1 MFHPFST
8 TPTPALGQV
17 GGKARSLIE
26 ATAAGFN
33 VPAGFA
39 LDVDFFQPWLDEVQ
53 AGSAWQAFLDSGD
66 DDTRAACDGVK
77 AACTSLAL
85 TDEQQAALGEAL
97 GTLNAEHCFAVR
109 SSSPEEDLAGTSFAG
124 GYETTLGV
132 TPDTLEEALRT
143 SFTSVFDERIV
154 AYKRQHGMATD
165 DPRIAVI
172 VQEQVP
178 SEVSGVAFSLN
189 PQNNC
194 YDEAVINANF
204 GLGETVVNGHVTPD
218 TYVVEK
224 VRGEILE
231 RGIASK
237 SHAAWLVNGGGTEER
252 DNGDPEAASL
262 TDEQALAVAELAA
275 DAEEHYGA
283 PMDIE
288 WAIHDSTLY
297 LLQSRPITAYVPL
310 PAGMI
315 TEPGA
320 QKRLYLDV
328 VVLSQGFGDSLSVLG
343 ADLWGRM
350 LVLMKAEIM
359 VDAGAEGTIVN
370 MDGRQYINLS
380 AMLRA
385 LGMSMMGSLIKTY
398 DTPTRKI
405 LDSVDFKAEYR
416 PKKLPEALEGARWKM
431 AKTGFRL
438 LPTVVRGFVN
448 LEKSLRDYDRLFEG
462 DLERCRAL
470 IGQETPFDEMQE
482 ALLALFQNQ
491 LQSIGAIAASMAARP
506 RLARLF
512 RDDAEARDLLVAL
525 EMDLP
530 GNPTAEMGRRMFELA
545 SFDELQATEDGNA
558 FEAKIRARSYSADF
572 MTAYDLYMDRFGC
585 RGIKEID
592 IATPRSYE
600 NLPAFFDQLHAIDL
614 GTGAIATAERRRI
627 EAHERLFEIARARG
641 KEKQVRK
648 LANTVR
654 SAAGYREA
662 PKFFFIHVVD
672 LMRRRA
678 LTLAGRLV
686 AAGRMDDPQEV
697 FDLSPFQLGE
707 AERDAGFDVRAAIE
721 RNLSTRRHLDRVRD
735 WPRVID
741 SRGRI
746 PRVPLSET
754 EDGLVGDAIA
764 PGTVR
769 GRAKVLHAPY
779 EKPLEEGEILV
790 TRASDPGWT
799 PIFVNA
805 AGVVLEVG
813 GPLQHGAVI
822 AREYGLPCVSGLDGI
837 TDLIE
842 DGQMIEVDGSNGVVR
857 ILDEAA

>member
-1 MFHPFST
+1 MIHPFSI
-8 TPTPALGQV
+8 TPPPALGQV

-33 VPAGFA
+33 VPAGFV
-39 LDVDFFQPWLDEVQ
+39 LDVDFFQPWLEEVR

-77 AACTSLAL
+77 EACASLTL
-85 TDEQQAALGEAL
+85 TDAQQAAVNEAMA
-97 GTLNAEHCFAVR
+97 TLNAEHCFAVR

-252 DNGDPEAASL
+252 DNVEPEAPSL
-262 TDEQALAVAELAA
+262 TDEQTLAVAELAA

-310 PAGMI
+310 PPGMI

-350 LVLMKAEIM
+350 LVLMKGEIM

-380 AMLRA
+380 ALLRA

-416 PKKLPEALEGARWKM
+416 PKKLPEALKGARWKM
-431 AKTGFRL
+431 AKTGLRL
-438 LPTVVRGFVN
+438 MPIVVRGFVN

-491 LQSIGAIAASMAARP
+491 LQSIGAIAAPMAARP

-512 RDDAEARDLLVAL
+512 GDDAEARDLLVAL

-545 SFDELQATEDGNA
+545 SFEELQATEDGDA

-600 NLPAFFDQLHAIDL
+600 NLPAFFDQLRAIDL

-678 LTLAGRLV
+678 LTLAEHLV
-686 AAGRMDDPQEV
+686 AAGRMDDRQQV
-697 FDLSPFQLGE
+697 FDLTPFQLGE

-721 RNLSTRRHLDRVRD
+721 RNLSTRRHLDRVKN

-746 PRVPLSET
+746 PRAPLSET

-837 TDLIE
+837 TDLVK

-857 ILDEAA
+857 ILDDPA

>member
-1 MFHPFST
+1 M
-8 TPTPALGQV
+8 
-17 GGKARSLIE
+17 
-26 ATAAGFN
+26 
-33 VPAGFA
+33 PAGFA
-39 LDVDFFQPWLDEVQ
+39 LDVNFFQPWLDEVQ

-224 VRGEILE
+224 VRGEILG

-320 QKRLYLDV
+320 QKRLYLDL

-491 LQSIGAIAASMAARP
+491 LQSIGAIAAPMAARP

-857 ILDEAA
+857 ILDEAV

>member
-1 MFHPFST
+1 M
-8 TPTPALGQV
+8 
-17 GGKARSLIE
+17 
-26 ATAAGFN
+26 
-33 VPAGFA
+33 PAGFA
-39 LDVDFFQPWLDEVQ
+39 LDVDFFQPWLDEVR

-66 DDTRAACDGVK
+66 DDTRAACDDVK
-77 AACTSLAL
+77 AACASLTL
-85 TDEQQAALGEAL
+85 TDARQAAVNEAMA
-97 GTLNAEHCFAVR
+97 TLNAEHCFAVR

-252 DNGDPEAASL
+252 DNVDPEAPSL
-262 TDEQALAVAELAA
+262 TDEQTLAVAELAA

-328 VVLSQGFGDSLSVLG
+328 VVLTQGFGDSLSVLG

-385 LGMSMMGSLIKTY
+385 LGMSMMGSLLKTY

-491 LQSIGAIAASMAARP
+491 LQSIGAIARVHGRPPPAR
-506 RLARLF
+506 
-512 RDDAEARDLLVAL
+512 EAV
-525 EMDLP
+525 P
-530 GNPTAEMGRRMFELA
+530 GRRG
-545 SFDELQATEDGNA
+545 SPG
-558 FEAKIRARSYSADF
+558 
-572 MTAYDLYMDRFGC
+572 
-585 RGIKEID
+585 
-592 IATPRSYE
+592 
-600 NLPAFFDQLHAIDL
+600 PA
-614 GTGAIATAERRRI
+614 
-627 EAHERLFEIARARG
+627 
-641 KEKQVRK
+641 
-648 LANTVR
+648 
-654 SAAGYREA
+654 
-662 PKFFFIHVVD
+662 
-672 LMRRRA
+672 RRA
-678 LTLAGRLV
+678 GDGPARQSD
-686 AAGRMDDPQEV
+686 R
-697 FDLSPFQLGE
+697 
-707 AERDAGFDVRAAIE
+707 RDGAPDVRAGIV
-721 RNLSTRRHLDRVRD
+721 RRTPGDRRRRRVRGE
-735 WPRVID
+735 D
-741 SRGRI
+741 SRPVVLGG
-746 PRVPLSET
+746 LH
-754 EDGLVGDAIA
+754 DGLRSLHGPFRLPRHQGDRHRDAA
-764 PGTVR
+764 VLREPAGVLRPATR
-769 GRAKVLHAPY
+769 HRPRNGRHRHGRAASHRSARTPVRDRAGAGQ
-779 EKPLEEGEILV
+779 GEAGPK
-790 TRASDPGWT
+790 TR
-799 PIFVNA
+799 
-805 AGVVLEVG
+805 
-813 GPLQHGAVI
+813 QHG
-822 AREYGLPCVSGLDGI
+822 P
-837 TDLIE
+837 
-842 DGQMIEVDGSNGVVR
+842 
-857 ILDEAA
+857 

>member
-39 LDVDFFQPWLDEVQ
+39 LDVDFFQPWLDEVR

-154 AYKRQHGMATD
+154 AYKRQHGMAID

-252 DNGDPEAASL
+252 DNGDPQAPSL